1 MATCDISKENPFFEP
16 RFFFNWVKERC
27 DKKQIDLTKLDKSV
41 VEELVERNAY
51 YQKRII
57 NLAFDRMFPIINLP
71 SSSICLNLKKSNGWG
86 DVVFMDKLSKIV
98 ADKIGASI
106 TGPGCYNYSQKML
119 EMHDLIIAGP
129 ALQFS
134 SESPE
139 TVGKLLE
146 INEYSLWTGKADIPS
161 GPGADELG
169 IFESEEHFQAFQI
182 RPSLL
187 DAIKDLKSSSL
198 KGALSLTTSDTKI
211 YFGYGHRYFIDFSK
225 IITRWEGGKKSDT
238 SPVIICL
245 VEGGVFSSP
254 EDSMR
259 SRTHSYFEEQM
270 KSEDSTF
277 DGFSSISFQHIIS
290 KESDKCDIIS
300 KSYQLKKEGKPLHI
314 ITMSALTR
322 EDMLAMQRLSQPFA
336 FVTGDQSLSEV
347 ISLVDKFWLYD
358 LCPHKIKLLKT
369 LCDRASSI
377 FGKESLINSFL
388 NIFVSEE
395 KDKIEKVVSILNKN
409 EELLLKQFRILN
421 LTIKNEG
428 NLGNNVCRKVIH
440 MIIKRHM
447 EKLKIAE
454 TEEVIHKEVF
464 SAIIENRAPI
474 LDKHF
479 FELHNKIQQA
489 VVRELLV
496 GHSIDSHS
504 DIICDYLA
512 VI

>member
-1 MATCDISKENPFFEP
+1 MATYDISKENMFFEP

-27 DKKQIDLTKLDKSV
+27 DKKQINLIKLDTID
-41 VEELVERNAY
+41 EELVLRSAY

-57 NLAFDRMFPIINLP
+57 NLAFDQMFPIIKLP
-71 SSSICLNLKKSNGWG
+71 SSTICLNLKKSNGWG

-106 TGPGCYNYSQKML
+106 TGPGCYSYSQKML

-134 SESPE
+134 SENLE

-146 INEYSLWTGKADIPS
+146 INEYSMWTGEADIPS

-187 DAIKDLKSSSL
+187 DAIKDIKSSSL
-198 KGALSLTTSDTKI
+198 KAALSMTTSDTKI
-211 YFGYGHRYFIDFSK
+211 FFGYGHRYFIDFSK
-225 IITRWEGGKKSDT
+225 IISRWEGGKSDN

-245 VEGGVFSSP
+245 VEGGVFSSS

-259 SRTHSYFEEQM
+259 SRTHSYFEERI
-270 KSEDSTF
+270 KSEESTF

-290 KESDKCDIIS
+290 KDSDKCDIIS
-300 KSYQLKKEGKPLHI
+300 KSYQLRKEGKPLHI
-314 ITMSALTR
+314 ITMSSLTR

-336 FVTGDQSLSEV
+336 FITGDQSLSEV

-369 LCDRASSI
+369 LCDRASSL

-388 NIFVSEE
+388 NIFASEE

-409 EELLLKQFRILN
+409 EELLFKQFRILN
-421 LTIKNEG
+421 MTIKKEG

-440 MIIKRHM
+440 MIIKRQM

-454 TEEVIHKEVF
+454 TEEVIQKEVF
-464 SAIIENRAPI
+464 SAIKENRAPI
-474 LDKHF
+474 LEKHL

-489 VVRELLV
+489 VVRKLLV